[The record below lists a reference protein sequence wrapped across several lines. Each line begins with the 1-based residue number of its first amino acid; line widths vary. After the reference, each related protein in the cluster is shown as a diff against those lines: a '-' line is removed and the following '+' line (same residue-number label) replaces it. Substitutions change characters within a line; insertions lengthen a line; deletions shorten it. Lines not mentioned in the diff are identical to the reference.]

1 MSHADYHHI
10 ITNEEIILIK
20 VRLSHADL
28 SSYYYEWRNKEY
40 YCSAIIKF
48 VKLVY

>member
-1 MSHADYHHI
+1 MSQADLSSYYNDWRNYI
-10 ITNEEIILIK
+10 DK

-28 SSYYYEWRNKEY
+28 SYYYEWRNKEY